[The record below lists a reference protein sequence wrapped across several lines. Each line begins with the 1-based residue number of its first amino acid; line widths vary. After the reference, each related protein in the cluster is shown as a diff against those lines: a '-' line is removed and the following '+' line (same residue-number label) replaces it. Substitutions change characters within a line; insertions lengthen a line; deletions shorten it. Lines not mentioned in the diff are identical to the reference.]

1 MENKYI
7 QKNEYSRPGAK
18 LTAVKKI
25 VMHWTA
31 NPGGTALN
39 HYNYFNSIPNRPSS
53 QRRYASAH
61 IFVDAKEALCIVPL
75 NEVTYHANEGS
86 TKKIPEL
93 RPNANFLSVGV
104 EMCVEKDG
112 KIAEETF
119 QRSVDVVVDLCK
131 KFKLTER
138 DIVRHY
144 DITGKSCPTPWVVKS
159 SEFERFKKCV
169 GDKLQGRKEVN
180 KERCTVKVK
189 FTSSSK
195 NLTEFKKLL
204 SDLSLKSEVVKGT
217 STEKISVVFAPNSVK
232 YADVIQWLK
241 DKGISYTIK
250 LNG

>member
-1 MENKYI
+1 MKNKYI
-7 QKNEYSRPGAK
+7 QKNEYSRPGMK
-18 LTAVKKI
+18 LTTVKKI

-39 HYNYFNSIPNRPSS
+39 HYNYFNSIPNRPAN

-61 IFVDAKEALCIVPL
+61 IFVDTKEALCIVPL

-93 RPNANFLSVGV
+93 RPNANFLSIGV

-131 KFKLTER
+131 KFKLTAR

-159 SEFERFKKCV
+159 SEFERFKRCV
-169 GDKLQGRKEVN
+169 GDKLKGKKEVN

-189 FTSSSK
+189 FIRTSK
-195 NLTEFKKLL
+195 NLQAYKDFLNKNG
-204 SDLSLKSEVVKGT
+204 LKYECTQGS
-217 STEKISVVFAPNSVK
+217 STESVDVLFAAGSSR
-232 YADVIQWLK
+232 YADVVQWLK
-241 DKGISYTIK
+241 ENKISYTIK
-250 LNG
+250 

>member
-1 MENKYI
+1 MKNKYI

-31 NPGGTALN
+31 NLGGTALN
-39 HYNYFNSIPNRPSS
+39 HYNYFNSIPNRPAN

-61 IFVDAKEALCIVPL
+61 IFVDTKEALCIVPL

-131 KFKLTER
+131 KFKLTEK

-169 GDKLQGRKEVN
+169 GDKLKGKPRIMN
-180 KERCTVKVK
+180 KERCTIKVK

-195 NLTEFKKLL
+195 SLTEFKKLL
-204 SDLSLKSEVVKGT
+204 DDLSLKIEVVKGT
-217 STEKISVVFAPNSVK
+217 STEKISIAFAQNSTK
-232 YADVIQWLK
+232 YAEVVQWLEDRK
-241 DKGISYTIK
+241 VSYTIK
-250 LNG
+250 